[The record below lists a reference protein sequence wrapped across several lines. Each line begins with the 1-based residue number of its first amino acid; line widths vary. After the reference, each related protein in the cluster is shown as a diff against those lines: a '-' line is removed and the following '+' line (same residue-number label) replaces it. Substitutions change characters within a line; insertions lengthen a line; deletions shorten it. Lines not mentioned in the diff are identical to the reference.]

1 LASGHRGSAG
11 RHNFNEQHILAIA
24 QAIAEDRARN
34 GLPVPAT
41 VKIPT
46 RLRTGLYFR
55 TGSAGA
61 NGVDVIV
68 QEHNG
73 FTPTPAI
80 SNAILVHNKKGGPL
94 ADGIVITPSYNP
106 PEDGGIKYNPPN
118 GGPAD
123 TNVTK
128 VVENRANE
136 LLASGLQ
143 GVRRIS
149 LDAALASGH
158 VKSRIWYSRLS
169 KGWRISSTWRQFRKP
184 ASSSGSIRWAGPV
197 SNTGNVL
204 PGTTS
209 ST

>member
-1 LASGHRGSAG
+1 VGKDTHALSEPAFISVLEVLA
-11 RHNFNEQHILAIA
+11 
-24 QAIAEDRARN
+24 
-34 GLPVPAT
+34 
-41 VKIPT
+41 
-46 RLRTGLYFR
+46 
-55 TGSAGA
+55 A

-94 ADGIVITPSYNP
+94 ADGIVITPSHNP

-143 GVRRIS
+143 GVRRPS
-149 LDAALASGH
+149 MRHWHPVML
-158 VKSRIWYSRLS
+158 KSRIWYSRLS